1 MLSYLDPILFPD
13 EVKVYE
19 ISLDRYVYPIFK
31 NGSSSIQAM
40 DYRQLN
46 YTEIRNLRE
55 IDIFVRDPFE
65 RYVSGVQTYLNS
77 MSSQLDRFTML
88 NIISQYLFLNRHF
101 TPQFFWVLNLARF
114 TDAWMHFL
122 PMTDLVTATEYTFN
136 QLSRDTELEAYFQN
150 HSKLEFY
157 LQLDKAITEEFL
169 GETVSFRRVCEH
181 MRNKQSYLW
190 DEIVVRNQTL
200 CSVLG

>member
-1 MLSYLDPILFPD
+1 MISYLDPILFPD
-13 EVKVYE
+13 QCHVYE
-19 ISLDRYVYPIFK
+19 VEPGRYVYPIFK

-101 TPQFFWVLNLARF
+101 APQFFWVLNLARF

-136 QLSRDTELEAYFQN
+136 QLSRDTELEAYFQ
-150 HSKLEFY
+150 KTKEPCEFRLSPLKGELY
-157 LQLDKAITEEFL
+157 VITTKE
-169 GETVSFRRVCEH
+169 ETVKVEPPKKF
-181 MRNKQSYLW
+181 NIYG
-190 DEIVVRNQTL
+190 DY
-200 CSVLG
+200 